1 MNESDSNEL
10 LSAFV
15 DGELPGPARDRIVDA
30 LYGRP
35 ELRRAWMRFH
45 LIGDAVR
52 KVGPVPGA
60 DSIAEEVDAALSD
73 EGVVHFQPRARRA
86 TLRALPGLAI
96 AAAIASIAIL
106 GIHSLDDGGAQA
118 PRITGDS
125 RPELTVAASASG
137 TADPA
142 ASRVVSLAAQT
153 TGAESNRLQWSNVAP
168 DAEARL
174 NVYLVNHNAYAGNG
188 MRGVLPYVRIV
199 GYQSP
204 AGDYR

>member
-1 MNESDSNEL
+1 VNESDSNEL

-73 EGVVHFQPRARRA
+73 EGIVHFQPRARRA

-125 RPELTVAASASG
+125 RPELTVAASASD

-168 DAEARL
+168 DAETRL

>member
-15 DGELPGPARDRIVDA
+15 DGELQGPARDRMVDA

-60 DSIAEEVDAALSD
+60 DSIAENVGAALSD
-73 EGVVHFQPRARRA
+73 EGVVHFRPRARRA

-118 PRITGDS
+118 PRIAGDLRS
-125 RPELTVAASASG
+125 ELTDAGSASD

-142 ASRVVSLAAQT
+142 ASRVGSLAAQT
-153 TGAESNRLQWSNVAP
+153 TGTESNRLQWSDVAP